1 MQQIFQSI
9 LDMGAAVFLPIV
21 VIILGLAVRMK
32 LTKAFSAGL
41 TLGVAFVGIN
51 LLIGYMMDSVGGAA
65 QLFVLNTGLELN
77 ALDLGWAPAL
87 GLAWQWEYAFLMFPV
102 QIGINIVMLAF
113 GWTSTLN
120 VDMWNVANKIATGF
134 LVTFVSGSLII
145 GLAVASVQ
153 VVLELKNADL
163 TKNQLHKLTNIPGV
177 SMPHPM
183 FLSNIVFYPMTLF
196 LDKVI
201 KTKNKIDVNELKRR
215 IGIFGENHVLGF
227 IIGTSIGFVAEY
239 GIAGSLMLGIQTGT
253 ALTLFPMVSKLF
265 MTALAPISDATNK
278 FIKSRFPD
286 RDIVIGLD
294 WPILAGNNE
303 IWVTIIASMPI
314 ALGMAMILPGNT
326 VLPLG
331 NLMTVCVAAAS
342 FMVTRGDLIKMIIIN
357 YLWVPIILWSSSYF
371 APMFTELAAQT
382 GGITNLPEGQML
394 AWYGMDITELRWMIT
409 TAVDGNIAGIILTVL
424 FIPLTLFYFKGMKQR
439 EEDIENQ
446 QVEAGKARE
455 NIA

>member
-1 MQQIFQSI
+1 
-9 LDMGAAVFLPIV
+9 MGAAVFLPIV

-134 LVTFVSGSLII
+134 LVTFASGSLII

-163 TKNQLHKLTNIPGV
+163 TKKQLHKLTNIPGV

-183 FLSNIVFYPMTLF
+183 FLSNIVFYPITLF

-201 KTKNKIDVNELKRR
+201 KTKTKVDVNELKRR

-227 IIGTSIGFVAEY
+227 IIGTSIGLVAEY

-265 MTALAPISDATNK
+265 MTALAPVSDATNK

-357 YLWVPIILWSSSYF
+357 YIWVPIILWSSSYF

-409 TAVDGNIAGIILTVL
+409 TAVEGNIAGIILTVL

-439 EEDIENQ
+439 EEEIENQ
-446 QVEAGKARE
+446 QIEAGKARE